1 MSNSSSG
8 GSPSLTCLHVAEG
21 HAKAVLSVDVTDDK
35 MFTGGKDRV
44 AKVWDLSTGQEIT
57 TLIGHPNNVG
67 YVKYAPEMRLLFT
80 LSLVYI
86 KVWDLR

>member
-8 GSPSLTCLHVAEG
+8 IPTMTCLHVAEG

-44 AKVWDLSTGQEIT
+44 AKVWDLSTGQEIS

-67 YVKYAPEMRLLFT
+67 YVKYAPDMRLLFT